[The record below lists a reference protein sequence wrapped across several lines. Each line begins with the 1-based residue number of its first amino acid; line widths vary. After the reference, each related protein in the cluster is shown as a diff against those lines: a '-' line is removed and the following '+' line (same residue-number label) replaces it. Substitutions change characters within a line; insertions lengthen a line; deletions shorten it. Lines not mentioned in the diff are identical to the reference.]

1 MSILSSFTSNE
12 ILITMV
18 TCLFLLGTATF
29 IIGLIILLTRTMGKD
44 IRAITT
50 QTSKLA
56 RKGLAED
63 MAGLV
68 GNASVLLNA
77 TSDLV
82 RTNSGI
88 GLLLIFLG
96 LAQIAASITL
106 LFFINQG

>member
-1 MSILSSFTSNE
+1 MTSNE

-18 TCLFLLGTATF
+18 SCVFTLGTITF
-29 IIGLIILLTRTMGKD
+29 VIGLIILLTRTMGKD
-44 IRAITT
+44 IRAITS

-56 RKGLAED
+56 QKGLAED
-63 MAGLV
+63 LAGLV

-77 TSDLV
+77 TSELV

-96 LAQIAASITL
+96 LAQMAASITL
-106 LFFINQG
+106 LFFIIRG